1 MPKTVFIVLFIY
13 LSYPLFAFSTE
24 SDHYN
29 GTFIPSQGPR
39 KAPITIVQFSDFQCP
54 SCAKAAP
61 LVKQIFETYSGQ
73 VKWIFKNYPLRF
85 HKDAALAHEAALAAG
100 EQGKFWE
107 MHDLIFANQTKMK
120 RKHLLGYA
128 RNLNLNIDQFIL
140 SLDSG
145 RYKEAVER
153 DIEEGNT
160 LGVRGSPTFIING
173 KKFEGLRSFVA
184 FKSAIDKALV
194 IASSIEIGP
203 GMKPIPL
210 EQVAVNIA
218 KSPVRGPT
226 DAPITIIEFSD
237 FQSPLC
243 AKSAKVIVNV
253 MEKYHGK
260 VKWLYKYYPQDITS
274 VHEAACAAEE
284 QGKFWEMHDLIF
296 GRQEAIDALD
306 HILYA
311 TQLGM
316 DMDCFMTDL
325 NSRRHLARIQ
335 QDRIVGKL
343 MGVRGIPTFFIN
355 GKKLEGVRSFTA
367 FESIIEEELGRLS
380 QTRVALEDARKH
392 SRRMTMVGPT
402 DAPVQIMV
410 FSDFQSLQSAHTA
423 GLLRSLLMAYPEQIL
438 LQFKH
443 YPLELHPE
451 ARLAHEAALA
461 AGKQGKFWEMH
472 DLIFSNSRKLG
483 KEQLVKYAKMLEL
496 DLEHFEDALGERAYQ
511 ALVQK
516 DIIHGKQL
524 GVSGVPTLFINGTRV
539 DGASSRVR
547 LKTLIEAELRQ
558 EMLCQE

>member
-1 MPKTVFIVLFIY
+1 MPKTVFTVLLFY
-13 LSYPLFAFSTE
+13 LTLSAFVISAESKKST
-24 SDHYN
+24 N
-29 GTFIPSQGPR
+29 TFITSQGPQD
-39 KAPITIVQFSDFQCP
+39 APITIIQFSDFQCP

-61 LVKQIFETYSGQ
+61 LVKQIFETYSDQ
-73 VKWIFKNYPLRF
+73 VKWIFKNYPLRL

-107 MHDLIFANQTKMK
+107 MHDIIFSNQTRIK
-120 RKHLLGYA
+120 RSHLLDYA
-128 RNLNLNIDQFIL
+128 KRLSLNINQFIS

-145 RYKEAVER
+145 RYKAMIEN

-160 LGVRGSPTFIING
+160 LGVRGAPTFIING

-184 FKSAIDKALV
+184 FKSAIDKALL

-203 GMKPIPL
+203 GKKPIPL

-237 FQSPLC
+237 LQSPLC
-243 AKSAKVIVNV
+243 AKSAKVIDNV

-260 VKWLYKYYPQDITS
+260 VKWLYKYYPEDITS

-306 HILYA
+306 YILYA

-316 DMDCFMTDL
+316 DMDRFMTDL
-325 NSRRHLARIQ
+325 NSRRHRARIQ

-343 MGVRGIPTFFIN
+343 LGVRGIPTFFIN

-367 FESIIEEELGRLS
+367 FEAIIEEELGRLS
-380 QTRVALEDARKH
+380 QTKVALEDARKH
-392 SRRMTMVGPT
+392 SRRITMVGPT

-410 FSDFQSLQSAHTA
+410 FSDFQSLQSARTA
-423 GLLRSLLMAYPEQIL
+423 RLLNRLRLLYPDQIL
-438 LQFKH
+438 VHFKH
-443 YPLELHPE
+443 YPLELHSGVT
-451 ARLAHEAALA
+451 LAHEAALA
-461 AGKQGKFWEMH
+461 AGEQGKFWEIH
-472 DLIFSNSRKLG
+472 DLIFSNPRKQHRD
-483 KEQLVKYAKMLEL
+483 QLIKYAKMLEL
-496 DLEHFEDALGERAYQ
+496 DLERFEDALDGKAYR

-516 DIIHGKQL
+516 DIIHGKKL

-539 DGASSRVR
+539 DGTPSMVR
-547 LKTLIEAELRQ
+547 LKMLIEAELRQ